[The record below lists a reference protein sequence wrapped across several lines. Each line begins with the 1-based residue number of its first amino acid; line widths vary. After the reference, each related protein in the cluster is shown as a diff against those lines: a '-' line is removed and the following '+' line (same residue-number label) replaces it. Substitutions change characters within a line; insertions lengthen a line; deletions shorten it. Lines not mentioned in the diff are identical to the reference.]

1 MAKTK
6 AATKFDLKSEATR
19 QFYAGVGITDLAVEV
34 VRDYVT
40 DMQKR
45 LAELQ
50 KTFAELDLEPQ
61 HLRKQAEARVSAR
74 VDALTKDAKARR
86 EAFEARM
93 DELQTEAKALPG
105 KMQSLV
111 TDNVANVNDTY
122 GDLVK
127 RGQSLVTRIRRQE
140 SVKETLK
147 DAKTTVTKAKTTRTQ
162 AAKATKGATAKAAAT
177 AKKSVT
183 APRASAKAT
192 VTSAR
197 KTASAAAKAV
207 MEAAEKV
214 GD

>member
-6 AATKFDLKSEATR
+6 AAPKFDLKSEATR

-34 VRDYVT
+34 VRDYVA

-50 KTFAELDLEPQ
+50 KSFQELDLEPQ
-61 HLRKQAEARVSAR
+61 HLRKQAETRMNARVE
-74 VDALTKDAKARR
+74 ALTKDAKARR
-86 EAFEARM
+86 EAFETRM
-93 DELQTEAKALPG
+93 NELQAEAKAFPA
-105 KMQSLV
+105 KVQTLV
-111 TDNVANVNDTY
+111 NDNVASVNDTY

-127 RGQSLVTRIRRQE
+127 RGESLVGRIRRQE

-162 AAKATKGATAKAAAT
+162 AAKATKAAASKTAET
-177 AKKSVT
+177 AKKT
-183 APRASAKAT
+183 AAAPRSSAKAT

-197 KTASAAAKAV
+197 KTAAAAAKAV
-207 MEAAEKV
+207 VEAVEKV